1 MRGARSTISPRS
13 TYSHSRP
20 SSSGLAVNGGHR
32 MGSLPTMASTRT
44 CGMRTGDA
52 AGCPW
57 YTDSRAVACRSLTQ
71 PSRAPSRGTG
81 MPSVM
86 ILWLATDTG
95 VPGRISSL
103 SPSAGFHGRRVNCSA
118 GSWVRT

>member
-1 MRGARSTISPRS
+1 M
-13 TYSHSRP
+13 
-20 SSSGLAVNGGHR
+20 NGGHR
-32 MGSLPTMASTRT
+32 IGSLPTMASTRT
-44 CGMRTGDA
+44 CGTRTCD

-57 YTDSRAVACRSLTQ
+57 YTDSRTVACRSLTQ

-86 ILWLATDTG
+86 TRWLVTG
-95 VPGRISSL
+95 TGDPGRISWH
-103 SPSAGFHGRRVNCSA
+103 SPSAGFQGRSVKSSA

>member
-1 MRGARSTISPRS
+1 MSGARSTIWPRS
-13 TYSHSRP
+13 TYSQSRP

-32 MGSLPTMASTRT
+32 MGSLPTMARTRT
-44 CGMRTGDA
+44 CGMRTGD

-57 YTDSRAVACRSLTQ
+57 YTDSRAVACRSLIQ

-86 ILWLATDTG
+86 IRWLMTDTG
-95 VPGRISSL
+95 APGRISSHCPA
-103 SPSAGFHGRRVNCSA
+103 SGSHGRSVKRSA

>member
-1 MRGARSTISPRS
+1 
-13 TYSHSRP
+13 
-20 SSSGLAVNGGHR
+20 VNGGHR

-44 CGMRTGDA
+44 WGTRTSD

-57 YTDSRAVACRSLTQ
+57 KTDSRTVAWWSLTQ

-86 ILWLATDTG
+86 TRWLLTAPASRPDLLALPVG
-95 VPGRISSL
+95 RVPRPEGEVLGRVL
-103 SPSAGFHGRRVNCSA
+103 
-118 GSWVRT
+118 VRT